1 MCNLVPFMFR
11 ARSPAS
17 EQKTLSTNTTK
28 KLVQCHNQFALLTM
42 IERVI
47 QILITLKK

>member
-28 KLVQCHNQFALLTM
+28 KLVQCHNQFAM

-47 QILITLKK
+47 QILITLAK